1 MFTLTTPPGLGM
13 EYPNALYFLK
23 MAAIS
28 RENARPPFLTAL
40 CVLFFA
46 AQLLVCGAAK
56 KNVAILTEDNWTSML
71 EGEWMVEFYA
81 PWCPA
86 CRNLQSTWE
95 EFADWG
101 EDLEIQVGKVDVTE
115 EAGLSGRFGV
125 TSLPTI
131 YHVLDGEFRKYTG
144 SRTKDDFIS
153 FVDDKKWEKV
163 EPVESWKAPNSF
175 LMSCVSWL
183 FKISMAVRTVHTSI
197 TEDYGIPVWGSYC
210 LFAAVTIVAGLLI
223 GMVLVFITDCLC
235 PAAPPKGFYEPIQM
249 DMPPTKVKREDRPTT
264 EEPGEE
270 EEEEEEEEEDDDGDA
285 EEDNDANIRKRR
297 VKATAE

>member
-1 MFTLTTPPGLGM
+1 M
-13 EYPNALYFLK
+13 EYPNTLYFLK

-46 AQLLVCGAAK
+46 AQLLVCCAAK

-183 FKISMAVRTVHTSI
+183 FKISMAVRFLPALFTLLLCFVGRP
-197 TEDYGIPVWGSYC
+197 YIPASQRTMVFLCG
-210 LFAAVTIVAGLLI
+210 APIVYLL
-223 GMVLVFITDCLC
+223 LSQLSQAFS
-235 PAAPPKGFYEPIQM
+235 
-249 DMPPTKVKREDRPTT
+249 
-264 EEPGEE
+264 
-270 EEEEEEEEEDDDGDA
+270 
-285 EEDNDANIRKRR
+285 
-297 VKATAE
+297 

>member
-1 MFTLTTPPGLGM
+1 MFQFIIP
-13 EYPNALYFLK
+13 EK
-23 MAAIS
+23 MAAI
-28 RENARPPFLTAL
+28 RKENARPPFLMAIY
-40 CVLFFA
+40 VLLFA

-56 KNVAILTEDNWTSML
+56 RNVVILTEDNWASML

-153 FVDDKKWEKV
+153 FVDDKKWESV

-183 FKISMAVRTVHTSI
+183 FKISMAVRTIHTSI

-235 PAAPPKGFYEPIQM
+235 PAAPPKGFYEPVQM
-249 DMPPTKVKREDRPTT
+249 EMPPTKVKRDDRPPT
-264 EEPGEE
+264 EDQEE
-270 EEEEEEEEEDDDGDA
+270 EEEEEEEEMEEAEDGDA